1 MTFHWH
7 KRYVGSCPDPPLP
20 ARVCYARLTIVEVGL
35 ASKSGAGDSGICIMK
50 RDMNL
55 NVGVHIEYVRY
66 SLSCMVN
73 SVSGYI
79 NIITVFV
86 HG

>member
-1 MTFHWH
+1 M
-7 KRYVGSCPDPPLP
+7 
-20 ARVCYARLTIVEVGL
+20 EVGL